1 MKQKSDFYT
10 KFILTV
16 IAIFLGVLV
25 FQNVNLV
32 ERANAAQIPTP
43 TSTNKEVI
51 DVNIVKVNGYSF
63 YGKYLPTEEK

>member
-25 FQNVNLV
+25 FQNFNLV
-32 ERANAAQIPTP
+32 EKANATPAP
-43 TSTNKEVI
+43 TSQNAEVI

>member
-25 FQNVNLV
+25 FQNFNLV
-32 ERANAAQIPTP
+32 EKANATPAPTLQ
-43 TSTNKEVI
+43 NGEVI